1 MCILLSQ
8 DFATEIRK
16 FPRVTFYIQS
26 GVDLSGQMSLDFPMQ
41 DGRIWTV
48 FPPRVRN
55 SWPQQLRLVWSPTAG
70 QLLQR
75 FFQLP
80 KRLNNHAFRSADD
93 DLSLS
98 YSRDTLQCSQKGAA

>member
-1 MCILLSQ
+1 M
-8 DFATEIRK
+8 
-16 FPRVTFYIQS
+16 TFYIQS
-26 GVDLSGQMSLDFPMQ
+26 GVDLFCQMSRILSQ
-41 DGRIWTV
+41 AGWIWTV
-48 FPPRVRN
+48 FPPRVHN

-80 KRLNNHAFRSADD
+80 KRLNNHAFRSAYD

-98 YSRDTLQCSQKGAA
+98 YSRDLMQ